1 MTVTLERYYKSF
13 ASLRGLFAAVP
24 FVPLAFH
31 EIAPSSTV
39 AKCMYPPVGD
49 FQPLAVA
56 ATVGFLLLITFV
68 VFISAQLAR
77 RLSPLVPI
85 LLMVGFLITST
96 ALIPLYVWY
105 VRLIPVPSIS
115 AEVLVSV
122 GYQRTEFA
130 LQTYPTSSDWE
141 MLHDRGPWEEQIQ
154 KLWTQRSV
162 SVVRACLW
170 AFYTLSLACFLSA
183 VGLAAYRHAG
193 EST

>member
-77 RLSPLVPI
+77 RLSPCPHI
-85 LLMVGFLITST
+85 LMVGFLITST

-130 LQTYPTSSDWE
+130 LQTYPDLERLGDAT
-141 MLHDRGPWEEQIQ
+141 
-154 KLWTQRSV
+154 
-162 SVVRACLW
+162 
-170 AFYTLSLACFLSA
+170 
-183 VGLAAYRHAG
+183 
-193 EST
+193 